1 MENVL
6 ENHGNPSK
14 FWEKNV
20 KRAGKSWKSWEWE
33 MCWKI
38 MEILRNSGRRM
49 GNVLGNHGNPRKFWE
64 KNGKCGNPRKF
75 REKNGQCAGK
85 SWKS

>member
-1 MENVL
+1 MMGNVLENHGNLRKFWEKNGKCAGKSWKSYEILGNSGRRMGNVL

-20 KRAGKSWKSWEWE
+20 K
-33 MCWKI
+33 
-38 MEILRNSGRRM
+38 
-49 GNVLGNHGNPRKFWE
+49 
-64 KNGKCGNPRKF
+64 
-75 REKNGQCAGK
+75 CAGK